1 MSKPC
6 KSTGITD
13 DLSGCINIGK
23 DTEFKLK
30 QVGIDT
36 FEKLKSTGS
45 EGAFIRLQTIDPGA
59 CLSLLCGLDGAID
72 GIKWTKLSPERKQE
86 LMQFYKMTKKK

>member
-1 MSKPC
+1 MAKPS

-13 DLSGCINIGK
+13 DLSDCINIGK

-36 FEKLKSTGS
+36 FEKLKSIGS
-45 EGAFIRLQTIDPGA
+45 EGAFIRLQTLDPGA

-72 GIKWTKLSPERKQE
+72 GIKWNRLSTERKQE
-86 LMQFYKMTKKK
+86 LKQFYKMTKKK